1 MQFKRHRRIRSSGN
15 MRNLV
20 KDLYLDA
27 SDFVQPL
34 FIEEGTGIKTEI
46 ESMPGQYRC
55 SLDMLKPE
63 LDEIWDAGIRSL
75 MLFGIP
81 KVKDPEGTGG
91 YAEDGII
98 QEAVRYIKKVYP
110 EMLVITDVCM
120 CEYTSHGHCGI
131 LNGDTVNNDVT
142 LEYLAN
148 IAVSHAKAGADMIAP
163 SDMMDGRV
171 WRIRKA
177 LDEEGFI
184 NLPIMSYSV
193 KYSSAFYGPFR
204 EAADSAPS
212 FGDRKTYQ
220 MDFRS
225 SKEAILEAQ
234 DDLDEGADI
243 IMVKPALA
251 YLDVIRTLN
260 DRFDVPIAAY
270 NVSGEYAMIK
280 AGAQMGWI
288 DEKKIVTEKM
298 YALKRA
304 GATIIITYHSKDLAR
319 WIANGE
325 IE

>member
-1 MQFKRHRRIRSSGN
+1 

-20 KDLYLDA
+20 KNLYLEE

-34 FIEEGTGIKTEI
+34 FIEEGTGVRTEI
-46 ESMPGQYRC
+46 ESMPGQYRL
-55 SLDMLKPE
+55 SLDMLKDE
-63 LDEIWDAGIRSL
+63 LIEIWESGIRSL

-81 KVKDPEGTGG
+81 KEKDCVGSGG
-91 YAEDGII
+91 YADDGII
-98 QEAVRYIKKVYP
+98 QEATRFIKGIYP

-131 LNGDTVNNDVT
+131 LDGEYVDNDKT
-142 LEYLAN
+142 LEYLAK
-148 IAVSHAKAGADMIAP
+148 IAISHAKAGADMIAP

-171 WRIRKA
+171 LRLRKA
-177 LDEEGFI
+177 LDDEGYV

-204 EAADSAPS
+204 EAADSAPA

-225 SKEAILEAQ
+225 NKEAILEAH
-234 DDLDEGADI
+234 DDLKEGADI

-251 YLDVIRTLN
+251 YLDVIKTLN
-260 DRFDVPIAAY
+260 DKFDVPVAAY

-304 GATIIITYHSKDLAR
+304 GATIIITYHAKEIAK